1 MENTFSLFTT
11 FLTLLPEIAVV
22 SLCIYYFSTKKTVDG
37 LLLSIGSG
45 IGLVLSGF
53 FRLIPIIDSTFYQNL
68 TSNIIFMITSIVGFL
83 SSACFAVGLGMLIMN
98 IINQEKKIDL

>member
-1 MENTFSLFTT
+1 MENTFSFFTT

-22 SLCIYYFSTKKTVDG
+22 GLCIYYFSVKKTVDG

-45 IGLVLSGF
+45 IGLLLSAF
-53 FRLIPIIDSTFYQNL
+53 FRLIPIIDSTFYQDLAAN
-68 TSNIIFMITSIVGFL
+68 NIFMITSTVGFL

-98 IINQEKKIDL
+98 SIKRTQ